1 AFFSAKSV
9 VDEDRLQHAG
19 HAGEHDQ
26 IGLGDGAVERA
37 KPLPRRQLLPGET
50 NPERLHASS
59 PGGSSTKR
67 AYGPRSYRSARGRIV
82 LPARKRKRARTPSI
96 IGCHYRTEQQS
107 GKQRGTDRNGQ
118 RQVPPHAKR
127 HEQAPGDCE
136 ESTHEK
142 RERPKAGKMRWR
154 HLDSETPEQPIERR
168 RHRVRVDPPFGEVLQ
183 QILDLFVMRH
193 DGPLYK
199 RQSAEPATRRSVLT
213 AVRHVSPPPRQ

>member
-1 AFFSAKSV
+1 MKIVSSMPVTPVNMTRSV
-9 VDEDRLQHAG
+9 SVMVRLSVRN
-19 HAGEHDQ
+19 
-26 IGLGDGAVERA
+26 LCPGDSCSQV
-37 KPLPRRQLLPGET
+37 KPSPSVCMQV
-50 NPERLHASS
+50 S
-59 PGGSSTKR
+59 PGRSSTKR

-118 RQVPPHAKR
+118 RQVPPHAKP

-193 DGPLYK
+193 DGPL
-199 RQSAEPATRRSVLT
+199 
-213 AVRHVSPPPRQ
+213 